1 MLGLT
6 PVLDFDGTIT
16 ELPVDWSS
24 LRRQL
29 GIHQIVDIWERH
41 TSSWTAITE
50 AEVAAAMIS
59 EPIHPIFDKLSKT
72 RQFAVVSSNSTICV
86 RTFFDRFPAVGRR
99 IALIIG
105 RDELGGP
112 KTDFDRFARAV
123 RQCTAALEYRGLRD
137 TLTYVGN
144 EAYELEFA
152 RRLGLRALDAHQ
164 FCDTS
169 YSSTG
174 DDIVGAPS

>member
-6 PVLDFDGTIT
+6 PILDFDGTIT

-29 GIHQIVDIWERH
+29 GIHQIVDLWERDI
-41 TSSWTAITE
+41 SSWTSVTE

-59 EPIHPIFDKLSKT
+59 EPIRPIFDELSKIQ
-72 RQFAVVSSNSTICV
+72 RFAVVSSNSTICV

-99 IALIIG
+99 VGLIIG

-112 KTDFDRFARAV
+112 KTDFHRFARAV
-123 RQCTAALEYRGLRD
+123 RQCAAALEYRGARGA
-137 TLTYVGN
+137 LTYVGN

-152 RRLGLRALDAHQ
+152 RRLGLRAVDAHQ
-164 FCDTS
+164 FFDTS
-169 YSSTG
+169 DRSTG
-174 DDIVGAPS
+174 DETVGAPS